1 LEFKK
6 KINNFVSILKTKGVE
21 YGTEKRRPVDS
32 RYVDP
37 TRRGELLGQMDADPL
52 LRGQGREGTSAIIRE
67 SKQRHEEFIR
77 RTRGEQVETKVK
89 EETQDAKEIRATT
102 ETTGKEEGIKGE
114 EAGRIRVRDV
124 EENRLETETGKI
136 DEEKG
141 KREGLQVR
149 TWAYEID
156 DRKIFLT
163 SGGIL

>member
-1 LEFKK
+1 
-6 KINNFVSILKTKGVE
+6 
-21 YGTEKRRPVDS
+21 
-32 RYVDP
+32 
-37 TRRGELLGQMDADPL
+37 MDADPL

-141 KREGLQVR
+141 QREGLQVR